1 MLHSKEPDRN
11 LTSEPNVGMLHFQET
26 DFDNPRF
33 RECELLWES
42 QIPQTKLP
50 LTKMAFLSHFAL
62 TQLYLMHK
70 TNLF

>member
-11 LTSEPNVGMLHFQET
+11 STSEPNVGMLHFQET

-42 QIPQTKLP
+42 
-50 LTKMAFLSHFAL
+50 
-62 TQLYLMHK
+62 
-70 TNLF
+70 